1 MKSRLTLLLA
11 ALLLF
16 SGCNDNQMIEAFSL
30 RDQIR
35 LEVDGVC
42 MFAYTPEKCQ
52 LSFNRQNGQFR
63 AHTDSMSDYFIIEDM
78 SDIPTEEGQ
87 EIIADIIWT
96 TRNDIMARKKIT
108 LKVIRLQG
116 DKVWLWSSY
125 GRIGAELRILD

>member
-1 MKSRLTLLLA
+1 MKRYTHILIAVLLLVSSCDGTHEITN
-11 ALLLF
+11 F
-16 SGCNDNQMIEAFSL
+16 SDTDA
-30 RDQIR
+30 IR
-35 LEVDGVC
+35 LEVAGITQFFYDPI
-42 MFAYTPEKCQ
+42 TCQ
-52 LSFNRQNGQFR
+52 MAFNRERGEFR
-63 AHTDSMSDYFIIEDM
+63 VHTDSMSDYFIIEDM

-87 EIIADIIWT
+87 EIVADIIWT